1 MMIIWRNEK
10 MKVTKKNAVS
20 SFLTAAFAAILMLG
34 FSAAQAETML
44 KPFINSTNAPGDLNA
59 TLGKT
64 KSALTSGGFEIIGE
78 YSPWKDAHVVVVTN
92 DMLKKNAAKSEMG
105 GFGAMQR
112 ISVAKVGGNIQVSY
126 TNPVYMANVY
136 RLSDDLSSVRAQ
148 LKKALGGAD
157 KEFGS
162 EKGMTAEY
170 LREYEYAGME
180 FVMPEF
186 DKVYELGDYDS
197 YEEAIKAVED
207 GFAEKRGGGIK
218 VYRIDVPGKKETVYG
233 VGLAGNSED
242 LECSGD
248 DYIQQRVDGE
258 ELRGIAHFPY
268 DLMVKDNE
276 VISLHVKFRI
286 AQSWPDLSMVAG
298 DYTFFKIMCAPPT
311 IEDAFLALIG
321 ED

>member
-1 MMIIWRNEK
+1 M
-10 MKVTKKNAVS
+10 MKVIKSNVVS
-20 SFLTAAFAAILMLG
+20 NFLTAAFVTVLMLG
-34 FSAAQAETML
+34 LSVVQAETKL
-44 KPFINSTNAPGDLNA
+44 KPFINSMNAPGDLKA
-59 TLGKT
+59 TIEKT
-64 KSALTSGGFEIIGE
+64 RSALTGVGFEIAGE
-78 YSPWKDAHVVVVTN
+78 YSPWSGAYVIVVTN
-92 DMLKKNAAKSEMG
+92 DTLRQNAAKSEMG
-105 GFGAMQR
+105 GFGVVQR
-112 ISVAKVGGNIQVSY
+112 VSIAKVGGNIQVSY

-136 RLSDDLSSVRAQ
+136 RLSSDLSGVRAQ

-180 FVMPEF
+180 FIMPEF
-186 DKVYELGDYDS
+186 DKVYELGEYDS

-207 GFAEKRGGGIK
+207 GLAAKRGGSTK
-218 VYRIDVPGKKETVYG
+218 VYRIDIPGKKETVYG
-233 VGLAGNSED
+233 IGLAGNSDD

-258 ELRGIAHFPY
+258 NLRGIAHFPY

-321 ED
+321 EE